1 MHTIK
6 AVYKISID
14 YFLCYAVCENAFTLD
29 GNIGIILVIYN
40 AIMMGCETF
49 RRGILQTHEVRRAH
63 SNDVLLDRKKKILY
77 SQLYSNQSSKIMI
90 IFSSVERL
98 REITCEKFDH

>member
-6 AVYKISID
+6 AIYKISID

-29 GNIGIILVIYN
+29 GNSGIILVLYN
-40 AIMMGCETF
+40 AIMMDCETF
-49 RRGILQTHEVRRAH
+49 RRGILQTHEVRRTH
-63 SNDVLLDRKKKILY
+63 PNDVVLDSKKKILY
-77 SQLYSNQSSKIMI
+77 SQLYSNQSSKIII

-98 REITCEKFDH
+98 KENTCEKFDH